1 MCCTRFCF
9 LCCAGE
15 YVAVERVESVL
26 KNCPLAEQ
34 VWVYGNSFES
44 CLVAVVVPK
53 EKALL
58 AWADKQGLQGTYQ
71 VKPRRRPRRRPGLLC
86 LLFCSCCKLTIL
98 QQTCGVLVC

>member
-1 MCCTRFCF
+1 
-9 LCCAGE
+9 
-15 YVAVERVESVL
+15 VAVERVESVL

-58 AWADKQGLQGTYQ
+58 AWADKQGLEGTYT
-71 VKPRRRPRRRPGLLC
+71 VRPRRAAGLLC
-86 LLFCSCCKLTIL
+86 MFCSCCKHTVV
-98 QQTCGVLVC
+98 GVGVC

>member
-1 MCCTRFCF
+1 M
-9 LCCAGE
+9 
-15 YVAVERVESVL
+15 AVERVESVL

-71 VKPRRRPRRRPGLLC
+71 VRLRRRPGLPC
-86 LLFCSCCKLTIL
+86 LLFCSCCKPTIL
-98 QQTCGVLVC
+98 QQTRSVLVY